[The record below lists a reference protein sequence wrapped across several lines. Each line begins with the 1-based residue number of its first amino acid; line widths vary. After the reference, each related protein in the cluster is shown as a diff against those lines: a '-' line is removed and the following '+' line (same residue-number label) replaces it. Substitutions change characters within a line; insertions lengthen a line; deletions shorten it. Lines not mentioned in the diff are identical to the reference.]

1 MDEVIGERV
10 VCPDGGKKK
19 KKVNSA
25 RGREAQQ
32 AA

>member
-19 KKVNSA
+19 KVNSA